1 MKNISYNE
9 NYFVDKDGNVYS
21 KTGRIL
27 KCSVNSIGYKQ
38 LFTYKEGKFDKAFCV
53 HRLVYET
60 FVGEIPRGFEIDH
73 INRNRLDN
81 RLENLRVVTH
91 KENVNNRNPVD
102 VLDKKIKNEKISLS
116 MKKYWEE
123 KRISTNL

>member
-60 FVGEIPRGFEIDH
+60 FVGEIPSGFEIDH

>member
-27 KCSVNSIGYKQ
+27 KCSINSIGYKQ
-38 LFTYKEGKFDKAFCV
+38 LFTYKDGKFDKSFCV

-60 FVGEIPRGFEIDH
+60 FVGEIPKGFEIDH